1 MDPRLR
7 MAFAGAALALGI
19 AATVQPASAA
29 DKRTDIDC
37 AELFKQLN
45 TSNSGQ
51 LSAAEAQSNPL
62 ARKAYSDPAVQQ
74 RGYLTQ
80 SEFNSVCVGSDQP
93 PASGQR

>member
-1 MDPRLR
+1 
-7 MAFAGAALALGI
+7 MALAGATLALGL
-19 AATVQPASAA
+19 AVVQPASAA

-51 LSAAEAQSNPL
+51 LSAAEAATNPL
-62 ARKAYSDPAVQQ
+62 AQKAYSDPTVKD

-80 SEFNSVCVGSDQP
+80 SEFNTVCVGSDQT
-93 PASGQR
+93 PASGQQ